1 MDVGLFPIKAF
12 SEELLFG
19 VGLLPLGRLRIDNG
33 IICFQ
38 VFIQAPWRKEVLP
51 PPPMRL
57 LVDECSFLQWV
68 STEHHYMLR
77 YKGLEPRAWED
88 RPGPGVRPPIVCLSL
103 LGSFCHPS
111 R

>member
-38 VFIQAPWRKEVLP
+38 VFIQAPWRKEVLAP
-51 PPPMRL
+51 TTRL
-57 LVDECSFLQWV
+57 LVDECSFLQRV
-68 STEHHYMLR
+68 STEHSYVLR

-88 RPGPGVRPPIVCLSL
+88 RPGLGVRPPIVCLSPL
-103 LGSFCHPS
+103 ASFCHPS
-111 R
+111 C